1 VLIWFFSWLP
11 AIWSLY
17 FFTHPCVGWMIQFI
31 MAITH
36 GLVRM
41 ILLEWIRLEVVKGK
55 LKPKRYTMGWYL
67 INFDQI
73 KFFYISIS
81 MRKNCHQIKYDP
93 PVHFLTIFTVLFLFL
108 LLSLDSFFQMEKNW
122 EFFSFWA
129 QCLFGFLMRIS
140 ILPLWITLMYPICGY
155 NNTPIFSGLLANYKR
170 YILTAAMSI
179 QRIVSSAL

>member
-1 VLIWFFSWLP
+1 
-11 AIWSLY
+11 
-17 FFTHPCVGWMIQFI
+17 MIQFI

-36 GLVRM
+36 GLEM

-55 LKPKRYTMGWYL
+55 LKPERYKMGWYL

-108 LLSLDSFFQMEKNW
+108 LLSLDSFFQMEKN
-122 EFFSFWA
+122 
-129 QCLFGFLMRIS
+129 
-140 ILPLWITLMYPICGY
+140 
-155 NNTPIFSGLLANYKR
+155 
-170 YILTAAMSI
+170 
-179 QRIVSSAL
+179 